1 MMISEDQLISWI
13 KKKFPNIKPPHF
25 GIGDDAA
32 VLNVAGQKNIVIST
46 DSIVEGTH
54 FKKAWSR
61 PEDIAIKS
69 LHMNL
74 SDIAAMGARPE
85 AFFLNLKIPFNE
97 NVLWLKK
104 YLNEL
109 ARQSRK
115 NNCPLMGGN
124 IARSDSG
131 FSADIMIIG
140 KLLKDKK
147 KFRSGARAGDLICVG
162 APLGLSGA
170 GLKILQSGKKP
181 KSADEKYLIEN
192 HLRPEAQ
199 IKLGLWLGQESSV
212 TSMIDL
218 SDGLSQDLP
227 KLLKSSGCGALVDF
241 SLFPMHESLMKV
253 SQKRDWNPY
262 EIFWLGGED
271 YKLLF
276 TIKAKSFS
284 KVSNK
289 LSRKNLHIF
298 PIGICTQDKKL
309 KLNFGAEDIKVNQ
322 KGFFHF

>member
-1 MMISEDQLISWI
+1 MLSEDQLISWI
-13 KKKFPNIKPPHF
+13 KKKFPKIKHPHF

-32 VLNVAGQKNIVIST
+32 LLNVVGQKNIVIST

-54 FKKAWSR
+54 FKKAWSS
-61 PEDIAIKS
+61 PEDLAIKS

-85 AFFLNLKIPFNE
+85 AFFLNLKIFPKE

-104 YLNEL
+104 YLTEL

-124 IARSDSG
+124 IARLDSG

-140 KLLKDKK
+140 KLLKDRK
-147 KFRSGARAGDLICVG
+147 KFRIGARAGDLICVG

-170 GLKILQSGKKP
+170 GLKILQSGKKI
-181 KSADEKYLIEN
+181 KGDDEKFLLEK

-199 IKLGLWLGQESSV
+199 VKLGLLLGQEKAV
-212 TSMIDL
+212 TSMMDL

-227 KLLKSSGCGALVDF
+227 KLLKASNCGALIDF
-241 SLFPMHESLMKV
+241 SFFPIHESLMRV
-253 SQKRDWNPY
+253 SQKRNWNPF
-262 EIFWLGGED
+262 EMFWLGGED

-276 TIKAKSFS
+276 TIKAKGFS
-284 KVSNK
+284 KISTQV
-289 LSRKNLHIF
+289 SRKNLNIF
-298 PIGICTQDKKL
+298 PIGICTRDKKL
-309 KLNFGAEDIKVNQ
+309 ELCFAEEKVVIK
-322 KGFFHF
+322 KKAFSHF

>member
-1 MMISEDQLISWI
+1 MISEDHLIYWI
-13 KKKFPNIKPPHF
+13 KKKFPKIKHPHF

-32 VLNVAGQKNIVIST
+32 LLNVVGQKNIVIST

-54 FKKAWSR
+54 FKKAWSS
-61 PEDIAIKS
+61 PEDLAIKS

-85 AFFLNLKIPFNE
+85 AFFLNLKISPKE

-104 YLNEL
+104 YLTEL

-124 IARSDSG
+124 IARSNSG
-131 FSADIMIIG
+131 FTADIMIVG

-147 KFRSGARAGDLICVG
+147 KFRNGARAGDLICIG

-170 GLKILQSGKKP
+170 GLKILQTAKRSKD
-181 KSADEKYLIEN
+181 ADEKFLMQK

-199 IKLGLWLGQESSV
+199 IKLGMFLGQEKAI
-212 TSMIDL
+212 TSMMDL

-227 KLLKSSGCGALVDF
+227 KLLKASDCGALIDF
-241 SLFPMHESLMKV
+241 SLFPMHESLMRV
-253 SQKRDWNPY
+253 SQNRDWNPF
-262 EIFWLGGED
+262 EVFWLGGED

-276 TIKAKSFS
+276 TIKAKDFS
-284 KVSNK
+284 KLSTQV
-289 LSRKNLHIF
+289 SRKNLNIF
-298 PIGICTQDKKL
+298 PIGICTKNKKL
-309 KLNFGAEDIKVNQ
+309 ELCFAEEKVVIN
-322 KGFFHF
+322 KKAFSHF